1 MSSNL
6 AIEIGVQTIASK
18 VPGAIF
24 QLSTN
29 VAGASI
35 GSNYKIDYISD
46 RIRDFIGV
54 SASDITENF
63 EAFAAQIDVRDIDR
77 FRGTL
82 KKSIERAIAWNFEG
96 RVKQTWIRISA
107 ELSETS
113 HSKITFCGII
123 TEITRYKQAELGLRK
138 SRQKLITNL
147 SNQIIKL
154 QQSRD
159 LLQSVI
165 DNTDASI
172 FAKEYRNTNGTYI
185 LLNRE
190 FANRFNFDQER
201 DLGKTDYELFDP
213 ETAKAFQTVD
223 RAALAAGVSIQVEE
237 TEPRGGELHTSIVL
251 KFPLFDEQGQAF
263 GIGGIATDITDLKRA
278 QQALEQTNEQLE
290 RRVTERTSELSQRNA
305 ELEATVFSLN
315 QTQTQLIQSEKMSG
329 LGQLVAGIAHEVN
342 NPVNFIHGNLRHA
355 DAYTHDLITLIQLYQ
370 KHYPTPI
377 DEIQTAIDEID
388 LTFLIT
394 DIPNVFASMRTG
406 TARIQSI
413 VQSLRAFSR
422 LDEADLKTIDLHAG
436 IEQTLTL
443 VQHRLKSQHIQVIKY
458 YGTVSP
464 MQCYAGQLNQV
475 WMHLIN
481 NAIDALSSVEHPTI
495 EIWTQQHPDQT
506 VEVRIRD
513 TGVGIEAEIRSRIF
527 DPFFTTKPVGK
538 GTGMGLALCYQ
549 TIVEQH
555 HGSIDCFSIS
565 PHGTEFVVK
574 IPNFG

>member
-6 AIEIGVQTIASK
+6 TTGIDVQTIASK

-24 QLSTN
+24 QLSAKVT
-29 VAGASI
+29 GASI
-35 GSNYKIDYISD
+35 ESNYKIDYISD

-63 EAFAAQIDVRDIDR
+63 EAFAAQIDAKDIDR

-82 KKSIERAIAWNFEG
+82 KKSIERAITWNFEG
-96 RVKQTWIRISA
+96 RVKQKWIQISA
-107 ELSETS
+107 ELSEIS
-113 HSKITFCGII
+113 HSQMTFCGIV
-123 TEITRYKQAELGLRK
+123 TEITKYKQTELRLRK
-138 SRQKLITNL
+138 SRQNLIANL
-147 SNQIIKL
+147 SNQVIKL

-159 LLQSVI
+159 LLQSII
-165 DNTDASI
+165 DNTNASI

-190 FANRFNFDQER
+190 FSSRFNFDQER

-213 ETAKAFQTVD
+213 ETARAFQTAD
-223 RAALAAGVSIQVEE
+223 RAALAAGVPIQVEE

-251 KFPLFDEQGQAF
+251 KFPLFNDQGQAF

-278 QQALEQTNEQLE
+278 QQALELTNEQLE

-305 ELEATVFSLN
+305 ELEATLFSLN

-370 KHYPTPI
+370 KHYPMPI
-377 DEIQTAIDEID
+377 AEIQTAIDEID

-406 TARIQSI
+406 TTRIQSI

-422 LDEADLKTIDLHAG
+422 LDEADVKTIDLHAG

-443 VQHRLKSQHIQVIKY
+443 VQHRLKSQHIQVIKH

-464 MQCYAGQLNQV
+464 IQCYAGQLNQV
-475 WMHLIN
+475 WMHLFN
-481 NAIDALSSVEHPTI
+481 NAIDALGSVEHRLI
-495 EIWTQQHPDQT
+495 EIWTQQHHDQT

-513 TGVGIEAEIRSRIF
+513 TGAGIAAGIRSRIF

-555 HGSIDCFSIS
+555 HGSIDCFPI
-565 PHGTEFVVK
+565 PPQGTEFVVK